1 MISGSR
7 TSRRALALILFSC
20 GLGIGATIILP
31 RLTDWIP
38 YDYAVYVQGA
48 RLVRAGMDPHAQLP
62 YWYPLPIVLFTTLP
76 WSFLPDQFAWAFAFI
91 PLGLLHVYYGK
102 RAIAWWLFF
111 PVLINVMF
119 AQAEGWLIFPLI
131 WILNDAPIKASFGM
145 IALMF
150 KPAYGM
156 LLVPYRLWEWWRAR
170 RWRDL
175 AWLAGLTALT
185 CGAAFSVDPQWH
197 IHFLNG
203 IARRGD
209 NVELIQRNMTMWAFV
224 ARGGAYWFALAAV
237 VIIFGALAIPLAR
250 VHTTRGDVLLAAM
263 LLFFPNGLNPVSS
276 MMVLPLAQ
284 TGREIAILVI
294 ASWIAA
300 GLDILVGG
308 FGGVYLVIVLTAL
321 ALRVRRLRSSQ

>member
-1 MISGSR
+1 
-7 TSRRALALILFSC
+7 
-20 GLGIGATIILP
+20 
-31 RLTDWIP
+31 
-38 YDYAVYVQGA
+38 
-48 RLVRAGMDPHAQLP
+48 
-62 YWYPLPIVLFTTLP
+62 
-76 WSFLPDQFAWAFAFI
+76 
-91 PLGLLHVYYGK
+91 
-102 RAIAWWLFF
+102 
-111 PVLINVMF
+111 
-119 AQAEGWLIFPLI
+119 
-131 WILNDAPIKASFGM
+131 
-145 IALMF
+145 
-150 KPAYGM
+150 
-156 LLVPYRLWEWWRAR
+156 
-170 RWRDL
+170 
-175 AWLAGLTALT
+175 LTALT